1 MKPLAP
7 KHVPS
12 ERMRGGQLESIQR
25 GILEAGPSQRIRGIL
40 EDVLASE
47 TTQAEAIESW
57 RRTFSAT

>member
-12 ERMRGGQLESIQR
+12 ERMRGGQLERIQR
-25 GILEAGPSQRIRGIL
+25 GILEAGQSQRIRGIL